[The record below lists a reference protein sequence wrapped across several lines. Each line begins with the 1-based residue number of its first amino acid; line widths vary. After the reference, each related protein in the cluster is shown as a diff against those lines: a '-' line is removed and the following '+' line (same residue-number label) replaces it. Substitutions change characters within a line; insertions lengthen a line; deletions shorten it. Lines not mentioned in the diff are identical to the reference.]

1 MVELSGFAHTS
12 PLSRKST
19 YWEFFM
25 TKKPLALMLMTFAVA
40 FTAPVFADN
49 DPTVQQI
56 YDAAKAGNLTQA
68 QTMVD
73 QVLKDHPQSAKAH
86 YIAAEIYYRQHN
98 LNAARGELAKAEAID
113 PNDSFAK
120 PAAVEELKSA
130 LASSGSSRS
139 NAFAPTVIRERE
151 TRSSFPVVTIL
162 VLVGAIGL
170 LWMVFRRRP
179 VQTYGAGYAGSG
191 PLGGAPGP
199 YGGPTGYGGPGAMP
213 MGGGGIGSSIAG
225 GLASGLAVGAGVV
238 AGEELA
244 HHFLDGDRRD
254 GVIPTAAAAPVETP
268 QDEDMGGSDFGVNQP
283 DSWGDS
289 SGGGD
294 FGSSGGDDWS

>member
-1 MVELSGFAHTS
+1 
-12 PLSRKST
+12 
-19 YWEFFM
+19 M
-25 TKKPLALMLMTFAVA
+25 TKKLLALMLMTFAVA
-40 FTAPVFADN
+40 FSAPVFADN

-68 QTMVD
+68 QTMID

-86 YIAAEIYYRQHN
+86 YIAAEIYRRQRN
-98 LNAARGELAKAEAID
+98 LNAARGELAKAESID

-130 LASSGSSRS
+130 LAGSGSIRS
-139 NAFAPTVIRERE
+139 NRVSPTVIREPE
-151 TRSSFPVVTIL
+151 SRSSFPIVTIL

-179 VQTYGAGYAGSG
+179 VQTYGGGYGGSG
-191 PLGGAPGP
+191 PLGGAPAP
-199 YGGPTGYGGPGAMP
+199 YGGPAGYGGPGAMP
-213 MGGGGIGSSIAG
+213 MGGGGGIGSSIAG

-268 QDEDMGGSDFGVNQP
+268 PDEDMGGSDFGVNQP

-294 FGSSGGDDWS
+294 FGSSGGGDDWS

>member
-1 MVELSGFAHTS
+1 
-12 PLSRKST
+12 
-19 YWEFFM
+19 M
-25 TKKPLALMLMTFAVA
+25 TKLPLASMLMTFAVA
-40 FTAPVFADN
+40 VAAPAFADN

-68 QTMVD
+68 QTMID

-86 YIAAEIYYRQHN
+86 YIAAEIYFRQHN
-98 LNAARGELAKAEAID
+98 TSAARGELAKAEAID
-113 PNDSFAK
+113 PTDSFAK
-120 PAAVEELKSA
+120 PTSIQELKSGLNTGA
-130 LASSGSSRS
+130 QTRSSG
-139 NAFAPTVIRERE
+139 FAPAVMRERE
-151 TRSSFPVVTIL
+151 TRSSVPVVTLVIL
-162 VLVGAIGL
+162 AGAIGL

-179 VQTYGAGYAGSG
+179 AQSYGGGYPGSA

-199 YGGPTGYGGPGAMP
+199 YGGPAGYGGPGGMP
-213 MGGGGIGSSIAG
+213 MGGGGGIGSSIAG

-244 HHFLDGDRRD
+244 HHFLDGDRRE
-254 GVIPTAAAAPVETP
+254 GIVPTAAAAPVESP
-268 QDEDMGGSDFGVNQP
+268 PDEDMGGSDFGVNQP

-294 FGSSGGDDWS
+294 FGSSGGGDDWS